1 MHITEAVVAFVVGY
15 FSTCRRSCKTE
26 AAYRTDLAQFQD
38 RFGALTSLES
48 VQPEALEQWARE
60 LTTNGYAAVSVR
72 RKFATIRVFFGYWVR
87 RGILENSPLW
97 KIRLDLAKE
106 QQLPRNIPAGDAK
119 RLLEQAWRKAD
130 LGTTNSTSPADP
142 RFLSWRNLA
151 AVEVL
156 FATGMRVGELVA
168 LTLFD
173 WNEEERYFLVKGKG
187 ARQRLALLTDHRSL
201 SAVANYLRHRRQWS
215 LNHESFLL
223 NAAGGKLSAQGVA
236 RLLSKLA
243 VEAEVTLH
251 LTPHMVRHTV
261 ATLLLRN
268 GADIRVVQE
277 VLGHSSIAMTQRY
290 THVSKEHLR
299 ATLQLHHPNHHL
311 MVNTRFQP
319 SLF

>member
-1 MHITEAVVAFVVGY
+1 MYISDAVRLFLAGY
-15 FSTCRRSCKTE
+15 FSTCKRSEKTE
-26 AAYRTDLAQFQD
+26 AAYRIDLAQFQCH
-38 RFGALTSLES
+38 FGELRPLDS
-48 VQPEALEQWARE
+48 VDPDALELWASE
-60 LTTNGYAAVSVR
+60 LTADGYAAVSVR

-87 RGILENSPLW
+87 KGVIEYSPLW
-97 KIRLDLAKE
+97 KLRLDLVRE
-106 QQLPRNIPAGDAK
+106 RQLPRNIPAADAK
-119 RLLEQAWRKAD
+119 RLLEQAWRKTD
-130 LGTTNSTSPADP
+130 LGTTNPTSPADA
-142 RFLSWRNLA
+142 RFLSWRDLA

-168 LTLFD
+168 VTLSD
-173 WNEEERYFLVKGKG
+173 WSEEECCFLVKGKG

-201 SAVANYLRHRRQWS
+201 SAVETYLRYRRQWS
-215 LNHESFLL
+215 LDHDSFLL
-223 NAAGGKLSAQGVA
+223 NAAGGKLSSQGVA
-236 RLLSKLA
+236 RLLNNLG
-243 VEAEVTLH
+243 VEAGVTLH

-311 MVNTRFQP
+311 MIDTQLQT